1 MTKIVLENQTY
12 ELEKNNKDCF
22 DLEEVKSLVTDYFVN
37 YDYIFGDYSYN
48 KLRLKGFYDKTNKEV
63 KEINNIKLLDEYI
76 KNYCAYDCKYFLL
89 KKMR

>member
-1 MTKIVLENQTY
+1 MIKIVLENQTY

>member
-1 MTKIVLENQTY
+1 MMKIVLENQTY

>member
-1 MTKIVLENQTY
+1 MKIVLENQTY